1 MNVMLNFI
9 KCSTILIGE
18 KSKYCIGFKYNQ
30 EDFYLLSRK
39 MIHDFKVTVNRLYFE
54 NAVGLTI
61 DDVDHFIV
69 ASEG

>member
-1 MNVMLNFI
+1 
-9 KCSTILIGE
+9 
-18 KSKYCIGFKYNQ
+18 
-30 EDFYLLSRK
+30 